1 MLKLH
6 NEKVTVQI
14 NEIGAEIKS
23 MTYGGKEYIW
33 LGEAEI
39 WNFSA
44 PLLFPICGGLKEDKY
59 TFEGKEYSL
68 SKHGYARTTLFEVE
82 SCDDTNAVF
91 LHKSTPDTK
100 AVFPFD
106 YELRVIYTLD
116 DTALRIQYKVDNK
129 TDGTMYFSIGSH
141 EGYYTPEGIEQYDVI
156 FEKEETLEASPL
168 WGNLV
173 GTNTQPILKSSS
185 VLPLYDKY
193 FIVDA
198 LVFRKL
204 ESRSCVLRNRVNGK
218 ALKIDFPFASHFLL
232 WHKHNSPYICLEPW
246 AGIGDIIGSDYD
258 IAKKE
263 GIITLDKGKTYT
275 GEHTITIL
283 E

>member
-1 MLKLH
+1 MIKLY
-6 NEKVTVQI
+6 NDKVTVNI
-14 NEIGAEIKS
+14 NEMGAELKS
-23 MTYGGKEYIW
+23 MACNGREYIW
-33 LGEAEI
+33 RGEPEI

-59 TFEGKEYSL
+59 IFQGKEYSL
-68 SKHGYARTTLFEVE
+68 PKHGYTRTTLFEVE
-82 SCDDTNAVF
+82 SADNTKAVF
-91 LHKSTPDTK
+91 LHKSTPETK
-100 AVFPFD
+100 AVYPFD
-106 YELRVIYTLD
+106 YELRVVYTLT
-116 DTALRIQYKVDNK
+116 DTALNIEYKVDN
-129 TDGTMYFSIGSH
+129 TGDGTMYFSIGAH
-141 EGYYTPEGIEQYDVI
+141 EGYYTPEGIEQYDII
-156 FEKEETLEASPL
+156 FEKEETLEASQL
-168 WGNLV
+168 CGNLV
-173 GTNTQPILKSSS
+173 GTDKQPILKDSR

-204 ESRSCVLRNRVNGK
+204 DSRSCVLRNRTNGK
-218 ALKIDFPFASHFLL
+218 ALKLDFPFADYFLI

-258 IAKKE
+258 ITKKE
-263 GIITLDKGKTYT
+263 GIIPLGAGKTYM

>member
-33 LGEAEI
+33 RGEAEI

-44 PLLFPICGGLKEDKY
+44 PMLFPICGGLKEDKY

-91 LHKSTPDTK
+91 LHKSTTDTK

-106 YELRVIYTLD
+106 
-116 DTALRIQYKVDNK
+116 
-129 TDGTMYFSIGSH
+129 
-141 EGYYTPEGIEQYDVI
+141 
-156 FEKEETLEASPL
+156 
-168 WGNLV
+168 
-173 GTNTQPILKSSS
+173 
-185 VLPLYDKY
+185 
-193 FIVDA
+193 
-198 LVFRKL
+198 
-204 ESRSCVLRNRVNGK
+204 
-218 ALKIDFPFASHFLL
+218 
-232 WHKHNSPYICLEPW
+232 
-246 AGIGDIIGSDYD
+246 
-258 IAKKE
+258 
-263 GIITLDKGKTYT
+263 
-275 GEHTITIL
+275 
-283 E
+283 